1 MAMAARPPTE
11 PAHDHAQAARPRS
24 RWLLAVLALV
34 GLVLFTAFIA
44 LGTWQVQRRT
54 WKLDLIARVEQRIHA
69 APVPLAS
76 LGPWAGVTA
85 AQHEYQPVQARGRLL
100 ADKTLLAQAVTELG
114 AGFWVMTPLR
124 LPDGAFVWVNRGFVP
139 ASARQ
144 DWAASRAPEAD
155 ATVTGLLR
163 MNEPGGGFLRRNDAQ
178 AGRWHSRD
186 VLAMSAAQGL
196 APAAP
201 FFIDAG
207 LPGRTAAQ
215 AAPADGPRPGMTV
228 VRFHNSHAVYALTW
242 YGLAL
247 MVVGAAWI
255 VARSGREREA

>member
-1 MAMAARPPTE
+1 MAARLPTE
-11 PAHDHAQAARPRS
+11 SAYHQERAVRPRS
-24 RWLLAVLALV
+24 RWTLAVLALV
-34 GLVLFTAFIA
+34 GLALFTAFIA
-44 LGTWQVQRRT
+44 LGTWQVQRRS
-54 WKLDLIARVEQRIHA
+54 WKLDLIERVAQRIHR
-69 APVPLAS
+69 APVPLGT

-85 AQHEYQPVQARGRLL
+85 AQHEYQPVQIHGRLL
-100 ADKTLLAQAVTELG
+100 TSKTLLSQAATELG

-124 LPDGAFVWVNRGFVP
+124 LPDGAFVWINRGFVP

-144 DWAASRAPEAD
+144 DWAAPRTPDAD
-155 ATVTGLLR
+155 TTVTGLLR
-163 MNEPGGGFLRRNDAQ
+163 MNEPGGGFLRRNDAL

-207 LPGRTAAQ
+207 LPGQPAP
-215 AAPADGPRPGMTV
+215 PADGPRPGMTV

-247 MVVGAAWI
+247 MVVGAAWV
-255 VARSGREREA
+255 VARSGRGGET

>member
-1 MAMAARPPTE
+1 MAARLPTE
-11 PAHDHAQAARPRS
+11 SAYHQERAVRPRS
-24 RWLLAVLALV
+24 RWTLAVLALV
-34 GLVLFTAFIA
+34 GLALFTAFIA
-44 LGTWQVQRRT
+44 LGTWQVQRRS
-54 WKLDLIARVEQRIHA
+54 WKLDLIERVAQRIHR
-69 APVPLAS
+69 APVPLGT

-85 AQHEYQPVQARGRLL
+85 AQHEYQPVQIHGRLL
-100 ADKTLLAQAVTELG
+100 TDKTLLSQAATELG

-124 LPDGAFVWVNRGFVP
+124 LPDGAFVWINRGFVP

-144 DWAASRAPEAD
+144 DWAAPRTPDAD
-155 ATVTGLLR
+155 TTVTGLLR

-242 YGLAL
+242 DGLAL

>member
-1 MAMAARPPTE
+1 MAARPPTE
-11 PAHDHAQAARPRS
+11 PPHDHEPPARPRS
-24 RWLLAVLALV
+24 RWPLAALALA
-34 GLVLFTAFIA
+34 GITLFAAFIA
-44 LGTWQVQRRT
+44 LGTWQVQRRA

-69 APVPLAS
+69 APVPLGS
-76 LGPWAGVTA
+76 LGPWANITTA
-85 AQHEYQPVQARGRLL
+85 RHEYQPVQIHGRLL
-100 ADKTLLAQAVTELG
+100 ADRTLLSQAATELG

-124 LPDGAFVWVNRGFVP
+124 LPDGSFVWINRGFVP

-144 DWAASRAPEAD
+144 DWAAPRAPGAD
-155 ATVTGLLR
+155 ATTITGLLR
-163 MNEPGGGFLRRNDAQ
+163 MNEPGGGFLRRNDPQ

-207 LPGRTAAQ
+207 LPGQT

-247 MVVGAAWI
+247 MVASAAWI
-255 VARSGREREA
+255 VARSGRRHGA